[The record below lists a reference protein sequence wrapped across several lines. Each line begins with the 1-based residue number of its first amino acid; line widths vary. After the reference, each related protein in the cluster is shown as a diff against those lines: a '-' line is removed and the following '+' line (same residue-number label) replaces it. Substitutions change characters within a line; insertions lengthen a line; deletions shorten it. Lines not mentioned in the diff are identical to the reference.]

1 MNRLESKSVVIT
13 GAASGIGRAAAQLM
27 AAEGAKVLV
36 ADLDPARAEEAAVAI
51 RETGGNALGFGVDV
65 MNEDSLAAM
74 IEKAVAEFGGINVLC
89 NHVGGSNP
97 RKDLD
102 LLRMDLDE
110 WDRVMSL
117 NVRSTVVASRL
128 AIPHMNSAG
137 GGSIVNTASV
147 GGLIG
152 DSLQSAYGS
161 AKAAVIRLT
170 QYIAV
175 QYGAN
180 GVRCNAVA
188 PGAIMTP
195 ALVDNIPAD
204 VIDGMKQANALPYL
218 GEPEDIAHAMV
229 YLAPDESRYMT
240 GQTLVVDGGLTSKSP
255 LATGPPPTAGAGAQN
270 LDGSLTVVVV
280 AEGEEVQVSLAPGA
294 HMHVADI
301 GAAGGEIADHLDQHV
316 TDQMLGGTALVEER
330 ADGRHYLGGSAQS
343 SGAQFCR
350 SVRRHDPVE
359 FIPLSRIHGSGELE
373 DGAGDL
379 AFVEKSGDVDAHA
392 VRLS

>member
-1 MNRLESKSVVIT
+1 MNRLEGKNVVIT

-36 ADLDPARAEEAAVAI
+36 ADLDPARAEEAAAAI
-51 RETGGNALGFGVDV
+51 RETGGTALGFGVDV
-65 MNEDSLAAM
+65 MNEESLAAM
-74 IEKAVAEFGGINVLC
+74 IERAVAEFGGINVLC

-195 ALVDNIPAD
+195 ALVDNIPTD

-218 GEPEDIAHAMV
+218 GEPEDIAHAML
-229 YLAPDESRYMT
+229 YLASDESRYMT

-255 LATGPPPTAGAGAQN
+255 LATGR
-270 LDGSLTVVVV
+270 S
-280 AEGEEVQVSLAPGA
+280 S
-294 HMHVADI
+294 
-301 GAAGGEIADHLDQHV
+301 
-316 TDQMLGGTALVEER
+316 ML
-330 ADGRHYLGGSAQS
+330 S
-343 SGAQFCR
+343 
-350 SVRRHDPVE
+350 
-359 FIPLSRIHGSGELE
+359 
-373 DGAGDL
+373 
-379 AFVEKSGDVDAHA
+379 
-392 VRLS
+392 

>member
-1 MNRLESKSVVIT
+1 MIT

-36 ADLDPARAEEAAVAI
+36 ADLDPARAEEAAAAI
-51 RETGGNALGFGVDV
+51 RETGGTALGFGVDV
-65 MNEDSLAAM
+65 MNEESLAAM
-74 IEKAVAEFGGINVLC
+74 IERAVAEFGGINVLC

-195 ALVDNIPAD
+195 ALVDNIPTD

-218 GEPEDIAHAMV
+218 GEPEDIAHAML
-229 YLAPDESRYMT
+229 YLASDESRYMT

-255 LATGPPPTAGAGAQN
+255 LATGR
-270 LDGSLTVVVV
+270 S
-280 AEGEEVQVSLAPGA
+280 S
-294 HMHVADI
+294 
-301 GAAGGEIADHLDQHV
+301 
-316 TDQMLGGTALVEER
+316 ML
-330 ADGRHYLGGSAQS
+330 S
-343 SGAQFCR
+343 
-350 SVRRHDPVE
+350 
-359 FIPLSRIHGSGELE
+359 
-373 DGAGDL
+373 
-379 AFVEKSGDVDAHA
+379 
-392 VRLS
+392 

>member
-1 MNRLESKSVVIT
+1 MNRLEGKNVVIT

-204 VIDGMKQANALPYL
+204 VIDSMKQANALPYL

-229 YLAPDESRYMT
+229 YLASDESRYMT

-255 LATGPPPTAGAGAQN
+255 LATGR
-270 LDGSLTVVVV
+270 S
-280 AEGEEVQVSLAPGA
+280 S
-294 HMHVADI
+294 
-301 GAAGGEIADHLDQHV
+301 
-316 TDQMLGGTALVEER
+316 ML
-330 ADGRHYLGGSAQS
+330 S
-343 SGAQFCR
+343 
-350 SVRRHDPVE
+350 
-359 FIPLSRIHGSGELE
+359 
-373 DGAGDL
+373 
-379 AFVEKSGDVDAHA
+379 
-392 VRLS
+392 